1 MLLVFVSLTLSQII
15 IPMNKHFK
23 RTLLALSVITL
34 FGLLSFGL
42 KKDNEPMVEIT
53 TKFGMIKLKLYN
65 ETPLHRDN
73 FLKLVNE
80 QFFDSLLFHRVMKNF
95 MIQGGD
101 PDSKGAL
108 EGKVLGNGGPGYDV
122 PAEFVSGLYH
132 KKGALAAAREPDN
145 VNPSKMSSGSQF
157 YIVQGQ
163 VWDSTQLEMFE
174 SRFVEQYHS
183 VEFKKYLNLP
193 ENKDLKSRYMQAMQT
208 GDRLTSADI
217 MNKTNPIIDEI
228 MEKYKFTDEQ
238 IKVYTTDG
246 GTPFLDHNYT
256 VFGEMIEGWDVLDSI
271 AAVKVDKN
279 NRPFE
284 DVIMSIRVVK

>member
-1 MLLVFVSLTLSQII
+1 MRNKKVSRTLDQII
-15 IPMNKHFK
+15 LSMNKYFK
-23 RTLLALSVITL
+23 HTLLAFSVIML
-34 FGLLSFGL
+34 LGLLSFGL
-42 KKDNEPMVEIT
+42 KKNKEPMVEVT
-53 TKFGMIKLKLYN
+53 TKFGVIKLKLYN

-101 PDSKGAL
+101 PDSKGAP
-108 EGKVLGNGGPGYDV
+108 EGKMLGNGGPGYDV

-145 VNPSKMSSGSQF
+145 VNPNKMSSGSQF

-163 VWDSTQLEMFE
+163 VWDTTQLRMFE
-174 SRFVEQYHS
+174 SRFVEQYRS
-183 VEFKKYLNLP
+183 VEFKTYLNLP
-193 ENKDLKSRYMQAMQT
+193 ENKDLKAKYMQAMQT
-208 GDRLTSADI
+208 GDRLTSSDI

-238 IKVYTTDG
+238 MKVYTTDG

-256 VFGEMIEGWDVLDSI
+256 VFGELVEGWNVLDSI
-271 AAVKVDKN
+271 AAVRVDNN